1 MNPLAATLYRDLAC
15 GLAAMLITLALS
27 LTFVQST
34 AAAPGTRTAAGVFV
48 PVEPLHAWFGQ
59 PEPAVLV
66 D

>member
-1 MNPLAATLYRDLAC
+1 MNTLLATFYRDLTC
-15 GLAAMLITLALS
+15 GLAAVLITLALS
-27 LTFVQST
+27 MTFVQST
-34 AAAPGTRTAAGVFV
+34 SVAPGTRTAAGVFV

>member
-1 MNPLAATLYRDLAC
+1 MSPLAATLYRDLTC
-15 GLAAMLITLALS
+15 GVAAVLITLALS
-27 LTFVQST
+27 MTFVQST
-34 AAAPGTRTAAGVFV
+34 AEAPGTRATAGRFI